1 MSQEKR
7 NEMKKF
13 FAFLLIF
20 QSFQTTQAQT
30 QLSIPEA
37 PKKIEFANVM
47 VELDPIALKAVNLE
61 ITNLLTPP
69 NKFLDQKLERMQWYF
84 PIIEKIFEEENIP
97 EDMKYI
103 AVMESSLLPEAISS
117 SNAVGYWQFKE
128 ATAKEFNLK
137 VDNNQDDR
145 KNIYFSTKAAANYM
159 KRSNLIY
166 KNWISCIVAYNLGI
180 QGASEK
186 IPVDWS
192 FSSEIKFNENT
203 PSYLIKAIAHRIA
216 FEHRLNRLKDS
227 PRKFI
232 EYPTKAKSLAEI
244 AIELSADVSDLRK
257 YNPWL
262 YAPKLPDDK
271 EYNVLVLTRIEDA
284 DEITTKIQKRVN
296 IKSMDIGFP
305 QLKRITMVSTSPDSP
320 IFYEINGKKGILAQ
334 AGEEVAQLSSKA
346 KIKIG
351 KFLSYNDMTDK
362 DLTKEGSIYYL
373 QKKNKKA
380 KTPYHT
386 VFREE
391 SLWDISQMYG
401 VRLKELL
408 KYNRIK
414 NIQTLQAGRV
424 IWMQKT
430 RPKNQPIEIIQEAI
444 PTDKLPSNEVIKI
457 QEEKVVVNTPPIKEK
472 YEEVYIPTEVVKNIE
487 KKPATELLVKPTD
500 TGLELDD
507 DLFESKSTHKP
518 NTTGIVNNTTP
529 KSVNTMH
536 RVQKGETLFSISK
549 KYNLTIDQLRN
560 LNGLNSNTAIKTD
573 QLLTV
578 KKGDKLSTIDE
589 DITKTSFPVVKKDGI
604 LPRPESE
611 KVSVS
616 KENNNAKFHTVGP
629 NETLYS
635 ISKKYGINVSQ
646 IQTWN
651 ALNSNSISIGQKLR
665 ISEGSGV
672 SEPINRSPTV
682 ENKTANTKSN
692 FNTITHVVKSG
703 ETLFSL
709 SKKYDVN
716 IADIKKWNN
725 LESNSISIGKKI
737 IVKK

>member
-1 MSQEKR
+1 
-7 NEMKKF
+7 MKKI
-13 FAFLLIF
+13 FAFLLII

-37 PKKIEFANVM
+37 QKKIEFANVLI
-47 VELDPIALKAVNLE
+47 ELDPFALNAVNKE
-61 ITNLLTPP
+61 ITNLLTPH

-128 ATAKEFNLK
+128 ATAKELNLK

-145 KNIYFSTKAAANYM
+145 KNIYFSTKAAADYM

-166 KNWISCIVAYNLGI
+166 KNWISCIVTYNLGV
-180 QGASEK
+180 QGASNI
-186 IPVDWS
+186 IPVEWS
-192 FSSEIKFNENT
+192 FSSEIKFNEKT

-244 AIELSADVSDLRK
+244 AIELSTDVSDLKK

-262 YAPKLPDDK
+262 YAPTLPDDK
-271 EYNVLVLTRIEDA
+271 EYNILVLSRIEDE

-296 IKSMDIGFP
+296 VKSMDIGFP

-334 AGEEVAQLSSKA
+334 PGEEVAQLSSKA

-362 DLTKEGSIYYL
+362 DLTKEGNVYYL

-386 VFREE
+386 VFHEE

-401 VRLKELL
+401 VGLKELL

-430 RPKNQPIEIIQEAI
+430 RPKNQSIEIIQEAI
-444 PTDKLPSNEVIKI
+444 PDGNKIPSIAEINELAQNIVI
-457 QEEKVVVNTPPIKEK
+457 NTPPIKEK
-472 YEEVYIPTEVVKNIE
+472 YAEVSIPTEDVKTIE
-487 KKPATELLVKPTD
+487 KKPTTELLNKTTD
-500 TGLELDD
+500 TGLELND
-507 DLFESKSTHKP
+507 DLFESKSTYNP
-518 NTTGIVNNTTP
+518 NTTSIVNNTIP
-529 KSVNTMH
+529 KAVNTIH
-536 RVQKGETLFSISK
+536 RVQEGETLSSIAK
-549 KYNLTIDQLRN
+549 KYSMNLDQLRK
-560 LNGLNSNTAIKTD
+560 LNGLSSNIDIKTD

-578 KKGDKLSTIDE
+578 KKGETLFTIDE
-589 DITKTSFPVVKKDGI
+589 AITKTSLPVVKREGI
-604 LPRPESE
+604 LTRSE
-611 KVSVS
+611 NEKKSVF
-616 KENNNAKFHTVGP
+616 KENNNAIFHIVGP
-629 NETLYS
+629 KETLYS
-635 ISKKYGINVSQ
+635 ISKKYGVNVTK
-646 IQTWN
+646 IQSWN
-651 ALNSNSISIGQKLR
+651 DLNSNSIRIGQKLK
-665 ISEGSGV
+665 ISEGRGV
-672 SEPINRSPTV
+672 PEATNKTPSV
-682 ENKTANTKSN
+682 ENKTTITRSNKS
-692 FNTITHVVKSG
+692 TITHVVKSG

-725 LESNSISIGKKI
+725 LENNSITIGNKI